1 MEFVA
6 IILVAAATFGL
17 CFLAD
22 KGFQKAFRGT
32 QQHRSG
38 LSVRLNKKYGA
49 FGLIFVALGIA
60 AVFTGMNSEWV
71 LTAGGGIIILLG
83 CFLIGYYMTFGIFYD
98 EDSFLL
104 TTFGKKSAVY
114 AYREIRHQQLYNS
127 YGNIII
133 ELHLA
138 DGRAVSLPA
147 SMVGVYPFLDH
158 AFAAWCRQTGV
169 RPEDCAFH
177 DPQNSRWFP
186 EMEGN

>member
-6 IILVAAATFGL
+6 IILVAAITFGL

-22 KGFQKAFRGT
+22 KGFQKTFRGKA
-32 QQHRSG
+32 QHRSG

-60 AVFTGMNSEWV
+60 AVFSGWGSEWV
-71 LTAGGGIIILLG
+71 LAAGGGVVVLIG

-104 TTFGKKSAVY
+104 TTFGKKSTVY
-114 AYREIRHQQLYNS
+114 AYRDILNQQLYNS

-133 ELHLA
+133 ELHMT
-138 DGRAVSLPA
+138 DGNAVSLQ
-147 SMVGVYPFLDH
+147 SVMEGVYPFLDH
-158 AFAAWCRQTGV
+158 AFSAWCRQTGID
-169 RPEDCAFH
+169 PEICDFH
-177 DPQNSRWFP
+177 DPSNSLWFP
-186 EMEGN
+186 AMEEV

>member
-6 IILVAAATFGL
+6 IILVAAITFGL
-17 CFLAD
+17 CFLVD
-22 KGFQKAFRGT
+22 KGFQKTFRGKA
-32 QQHRSG
+32 QHRSG

-60 AVFTGMNSEWV
+60 AVLSGWGSEWI
-71 LTAGGGIIILLG
+71 LTAGGGIVVLIG

-114 AYREIRHQQLYNS
+114 AYGDILNQQLYNS

-147 SMVGVYPFLDH
+147 SMIGVYPFLDH
-158 AFAAWCRQTGV
+158 AFAAWCHQTGV
-169 RPEDCAFH
+169 CPEDCAFH

-186 EMEGN
+186 EMEES